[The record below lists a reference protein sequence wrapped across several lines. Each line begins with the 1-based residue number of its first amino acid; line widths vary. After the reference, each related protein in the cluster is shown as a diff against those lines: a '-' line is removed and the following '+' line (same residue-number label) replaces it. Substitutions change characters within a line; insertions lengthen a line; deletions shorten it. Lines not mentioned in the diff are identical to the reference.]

1 MSEETFQFNEGSS
14 NKFWTI
20 SLEGSSFTVTFGKIG
35 TAGQSQTKSFGS
47 NDEAQTAYKKLVAE
61 KMKKGYVR
69 TSGSPAQGES
79 QAEGDTQKAD
89 NVVQLRPRQKE
100 VKQEQ
105 ASNDEKETRARQKS
119 AIAIADTSD
128 DEEGNPPPRSEQT
141 AGAAPENGGG
151 DCRHE
156 SKFTLRPEDYI
167 WCNWVPRVV
176 KSRPATRPP
185 FDRNACLKR
194 LSEMTSDGFN
204 WVSIVRK
211 KCPSPMQMSREEA
224 EFWFRALEEFA
235 RSPGGEIG
243 WDREKHPVCK
253 RSQDM
258 IVEHLKNA
266 RLNGIVT
273 STEMDLL
280 YKQMSHSSPARD
292 SLAELNY
299 LFCALLDPRDLLQY
313 ATTRHEYI
321 AFDIMQLFRESVMPY
336 LTDKELES
344 LRELVRP
351 NLKPRE
357 WQSCSQKSGIR
368 QNYLIAAFLRMG
380 EEIQRLIETLPDGAF
395 QNLSR
400 NEVPHILI
408 FSLPSGEA
416 MLHHGMRLQIDLTA
430 CPYISISRSS
440 IDEHFMRYWMA
451 GAGAQGLSYLLEVVR
466 SGYNKDGQEKLFKV
480 LTLADAPEL
489 TPMTIELLRESLIPH
504 LARIWLETHPW
515 WSVPE
520 LLKLCSEKGKLADSA
535 KEILGSLRHGLSSAG
550 LSDEIVAQ
558 VNSMFHSPED
568 SAPIMDEANM
578 PQWLKDA
585 FTEHKP
591 SKEKLPEWLVVS
603 AVPAIM
609 ISKQRLSA
617 QYMEQVLFALKKST
631 FEAPHPLIEKLRNGL
646 ESRSSDKCV
655 WWLFDR
661 WLKSGAPPKDKWAM
675 FSTGLLGSDDTAL
688 KLTPLIRQWPG
699 ESQHQRAVIG
709 LECLRQIGSDT
720 ALMQIN
726 GIAQKLPFKA
736 LKQKAAECMEHI
748 ARERGFSREELED
761 RIVPDCG
768 LDERGQRVFDFGPRQ
783 FSFVLSDEMK
793 ALVKDEEGKVKPDLP
808 KPNSKDDATK
818 AESAL
823 LDWKLLKQQIKDVA
837 KVQAFRL
844 EQAMVT
850 GRRWNVDDFQNLL
863 VKHPLMFN
871 LIRLVVWGEF
881 DMEGMLRRSFR
892 VTEDQTL
899 ADQDDK
905 LLTLEGHEDI
915 GIVHPLQM
923 EGELKTRWGEVFSD
937 YDLISPFPQLGRA
950 IYTLDESEKSKEEIT
965 RFAGKMIPAASIVSI
980 LEKHGWQRGSVED
993 GGCFHEHY
1001 KFFPGA
1007 NITAVASY
1015 DWIGIGMIVESD
1027 DQDIKT
1033 CHFEPSARSPEHW
1046 YYSKRE
1052 MVPLE
1057 FVDSIVISEVLAD
1070 LTLLAS
1076 KARTE

>member
-1 MSEETFQFNEGSS
+1 MAEETFQFNEGSS

-20 SLEGSSFTVTFGKIG
+20 LLEGSSFTVTFGKVG
-35 TAGQSQTKSFGS
+35 TAGQKQTKSFGS
-47 NDEAQTAYKKLVAE
+47 ELEAQAAYNKLVAE
-61 KMKKGYVR
+61 KLKKGYVR
-69 TSGSPAQGES
+69 TSASPATTASPTIAS
-79 QAEGDTQKAD
+79 QTGAQ
-89 NVVQLRPRQKE
+89 NVVKLRPQQNTE
-100 VKQEQ
+100 VETESK
-105 ASNDEKETRARQKS
+105 SKDEKPTAVSKGKAATALAEEDKDKDLHELNASAAQKS
-119 AIAIADTSD
+119 AP
-128 DEEGNPPPRSEQT
+128 N
-141 AGAAPENGGG
+141 NV
-151 DCRHE
+151 HE
-156 SKFTLRPEDYI
+156 TRFSLRPEDYI
-167 WCNWVPRVV
+167 WCQWLPRTVNLRKPAVV
-176 KSRPATRPP
+176 P
-185 FDRNACLKR
+185 FDRDSCLQRLNA
-194 LSEMTSDGFN
+194 MTSDGYKWIN
-204 WVSIVRK
+204 AVRK
-211 KCPSPMQMSREEA
+211 KYPNPLQLSREEA
-224 EFWFRALEEFA
+224 EFWFRATEQFA
-235 RSPGGEIG
+235 LSPGGSIG
-243 WDREKHPVCK
+243 WDREKNLACQK
-253 RSQDM
+253 SKER
-258 IVEHLKNA
+258 IFENLRGA
-266 RLNGIVT
+266 RFTGIVT
-273 STEMDLL
+273 TAEMDLL
-280 YKQMSHSSPARD
+280 FK
-292 SLAELNY
+292 SLSQSTASTEMMEQELTY
-299 LFCALLDPRDLLQY
+299 LICALCPAWDFVQY
-313 ATTRHEYI
+313 ASGQRQTE
-321 AFDIMQLFRESVMPY
+321 AFNLMQKFREWVMPF
-336 LTDKELES
+336 LPDKDLEFIQNW
-344 LRELVRP
+344 LRP
-351 NLKPRE
+351 HLKPAE
-357 WQSCSQKSGIR
+357 YLSAPVKSR
-368 QNYLIAAFLRMG
+368 VKSFYTVASFLRMG
-380 EEIQRLIETLPDGAF
+380 DEIQQLLEQLPDREF
-395 QNLSR
+395 R
-400 NEVPHILI
+400 DVTRYEVPHALI
-408 FSLPSGEA
+408 FALPSPESILQQA
-416 MLHHGMRLQIDLTA
+416 ERLDLQLRDS
-430 CPYISISRSS
+430 PYIVISRA
-440 IDEHFMRYWMA
+440 DNQDHFMRYWMA
-451 GAGAQGLSYLLEVVR
+451 ATGTAGLDRLLQLAKD
-466 SGYNKDGQEKLFKV
+466 SYNKEEQEKRFK
-480 LTLADAPEL
+480 LLALAEAPEL
-489 TPMTIELLRESLIPH
+489 TPVVIELLRDSFVPH
-504 LARIWLETHPW
+504 LARVWLEAHPR

-535 KEILGSLRHGLSSAG
+535 KEILGNLRHGLSSAG
-550 LSDEIVAQ
+550 LSAEIVAQ
-558 VNSMFHSPED
+558 VNGMFHSPDD
-568 SAPIMDEANM
+568 SAPIMDEASM

-585 FTEHKP
+585 FAEHKP
-591 SKEKLPEWLVVS
+591 AKEKLPDWLALN
-603 AVPAIM
+603 AVPPIM
-609 ISKQRLSA
+609 INKQKLGPE
-617 QYMEQVLFALKKST
+617 YMEQVLFALKKST
-631 FEAPHPLIEKLRNGL
+631 FDVPHPLIQLLKNGL
-646 ESRSSDKCV
+646 ESRSSDKCA
-655 WWLFDR
+655 WWLFDK

-675 FSTGLLGSDDTAL
+675 FATGLLGSDDTAL

-699 ESQHQRAVIG
+699 ESQHQRAVVG

-783 FSFVLSDEMK
+783 FSFVLSGEMK

-818 AESAL
+818 SESAL

-871 LIRLVVWGEF
+871 LIRLMVWGEF

-923 EGELKTRWGEVFSD
+923 DENLKTRWGEVFSD

-1027 DQDIKT
+1027 DQDIKS
-1033 CHFEPSARSPEHW
+1033 CHFEQASRDRSSW
-1046 YYSKRE
+1046 YSKPE

-1076 KARTE
+1076 KARADY